1 MITDFYKLYHV
12 LTLGPR
18 NGLSCYVVLYGIMFS
33 NNNINVINLC
43 HCIHTSGPYLNMKVK
58 LTVQTTK
65 PA

>member
-1 MITDFYKLYHV
+1 MGSAVMLY
-12 LTLGPR
+12 
-18 NGLSCYVVLYGIMFS
+18 YGIMFS
-33 NNNINVINLC
+33 NNNINVINVC